1 VGEAIAELERAQRI
15 FLKNRGAADHDE
27 SVEIGRKGGGNE
39 TPMNNR
45 ITKRSIVIAGRK
57 TSVSLEEP
65 FWVSAKEIAALEE
78 ITVIKLVEQIHNRG
92 GHSNLSS
99 AIRLFVLDHYKTL
112 ATNAANKEI
121 SPRRF

>member
-1 VGEAIAELERAQRI
+1 VGEAIAELERAQRT

-78 ITVIKLVEQIHNRG
+78 ITVIKLVEQIHNRWTQQPFFG
-92 GHSNLSS
+92 DT
-99 AIRLFVLDHYKTL
+99 AIRSRSLQ
-112 ATNAANKEI
+112 NACDECCE
-121 SPRRF
+121 